1 MALLLVAHVL
11 CTTIG
16 YAGLIA
22 GNAYLLFLTGSG
34 DAGAIA
40 SGLTAWRKTART
52 FGPLL
57 LIGLLLG
64 FALAA
69 AFRIPLGAP
78 WLVATYALILAVIAI
93 QAGVMVPWQL
103 RSDRGLAAGTIPR
116 LAPVRVVLSALC
128 IGYTAILALMLV
140 RPG

>member
-1 MALLLVAHVL
+1 MALMLVAHVL

-22 GNAYLLFLTGSG
+22 GNVYLLYLSRSG
-34 DAGAIA
+34 DAAAVA

-57 LIGLLLG
+57 LAGMLLG

-69 AFRIPLGAP
+69 AFHVPLNEP
-78 WLVATYALILAVIAI
+78 WLLATYALIAAIVAI
-93 QAGVMVPWQL
+93 QASVMVPWQL
-103 RSDRGLAAGTIPR
+103 RSDRTLAAGALPG
-116 LAPVRVVLSALC
+116 LAPVRVVLVALC
-128 IGYTAILALMLV
+128 TGYTAIVTLMLV